1 MPARRGTFAAVI
13 DRYSTPEMKALWSEA
28 ERYRAWLEVE
38 LAATEAFEELGEVPR
53 GTAEAIRR
61 AVAERPLDEAFAARV
76 AELEAVTRHDVVA
89 FTRALSERV
98 GEPARFVHYGLTST
112 DVVDTAQNSLL
123 VRAVDLIAA
132 DLEAVIARLRE
143 LAAEHRRTLTIGRTH
158 GVHAEPT
165 TFGLKLLNLMAAFE
179 RDRRRLGAARE
190 AVGVAMISG
199 SVGTYA
205 HVPPQVERHV
215 ARALGLAP
223 DPVTNQTVARDRHAE
238 LLAALALTGTS
249 IERVALEVR
258 HLQRTE
264 VREAQEGFG
273 RGQTGSSSMPHKKN
287 PIASE
292 NLTGVAR
299 LLRSYLQAAL
309 EDVALWHERD
319 ISHSSVERVALP
331 DATTLASYALRRLK
345 RVLDDLVVYP
355 ERMAANVDLLR
366 GLVFSQRV
374 LHALIDA
381 GLSREEAYDVV
392 QSASLRSLETGE
404 HLRDLVAADP
414 RCRLTPEELDA
425 AFDPAWYLRHV
436 DEVFAR
442 FGL

>member
-1 MPARRGTFAAVI
+1 MI
-13 DRYSTPEMKALWSEA
+13 DRYATPEMKALWSEA

-38 LAATEAFEELGEVPR
+38 LAATAAFEELGEVPA
-53 GTAEAIRR
+53 GTAAAIRR
-61 AVAERPLDEAFAARV
+61 ALAGRPLDEAFAERV

-89 FTRALSERV
+89 FTRALTERV
-98 GEPARFVHYGLTST
+98 GEPARYVHYGLTST
-112 DVVDTAQNSLL
+112 DVVDTAQNVLL
-123 VRAVDLIAA
+123 VRAVDLIAD
-132 DLEAVIARLRE
+132 DLEAVVARLRE
-143 LAAEHRRTLTIGRTH
+143 LAAEHKHTVTIGRTH

-165 TFGLKLLNLMAAFE
+165 TFGLKLLNLTAAFE
-179 RDRRRLGAARE
+179 RDRRRLQAARE
-190 AVGVAMISG
+190 AVAVAMVSG

-205 HVPPQVERHV
+205 HVPPLVERRV
-215 ARALGLAP
+215 AEALGLAP

-238 LLAALALTGTS
+238 LLAALALVGTS

-273 RGQTGSSSMPHKKN
+273 KGQTGSSSMPHKKN

-299 LLRSYLQAAL
+299 LLRSHLQAAL
-309 EDVALWHERD
+309 ENVALWHERD
-319 ISHSSVERVALP
+319 ISHSSVERVVLP
-331 DATTLASYALRRLK
+331 DATTLASYALRRLR

-355 ERMAANVDLLR
+355 ERMAANVDVLR

-374 LHALIDA
+374 LHALIDS
-381 GLSREEAYDVV
+381 GLAREEAYDVV

-414 RCRLTPEELDA
+414 RCRLDTAQLDA
-425 AFDPAWYLRHV
+425 AFDAGWYLRHV